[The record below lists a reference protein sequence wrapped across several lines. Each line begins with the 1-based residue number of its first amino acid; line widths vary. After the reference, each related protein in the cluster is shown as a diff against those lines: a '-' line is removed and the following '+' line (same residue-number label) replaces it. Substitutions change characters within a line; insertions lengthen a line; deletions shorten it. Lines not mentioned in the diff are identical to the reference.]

1 MTDRSP
7 TSLARNVNTSD
18 LEGASAQ
25 STIEDEA
32 HGTLSMSSPPHVSS
46 PLHAAGVSPVVP
58 SGRGGAGMFALG
70 AVVALSVAAGV
81 ALVAWPKPPAAPEA
95 TPSYK
100 AAGDVVELNP
110 KSPPPL
116 RFETAVVES
125 GPPLRRTALTARVT
139 TFESRT
145 SPAFAPLEGR
155 VAQAAVRLG
164 DHVKEGDRLVEVRS
178 GDLASMQRDVATA
191 QLAVRTKQAMVER
204 LQKLVESRAVSQ
216 SDLLVAQSE
225 LAEAQLGVSASSAK
239 LASLAVRQ
247 QSSTSYWVIASRA
260 GTVVQLDAAIGKEV
274 GPDKD
279 KPVATIADTSEVVV
293 VVDVPERDM
302 LGVAVAQEVTIRM
315 PGATAAC
322 ARGVIDSL
330 SEVVDPDRQTTPV
343 RIRVPNPNHTLK
355 PNAFVEAIIEAPQG
369 AEVLQTSSNA
379 VVSDGARSVVFVETA
394 PGKFQRRQVEVGRQN
409 RERVELKTGVKA
421 GERVVSRGALLLLSA
436 LDPSADAPASSDGKA
451 STP

>member
-1 MTDRSP
+1 MT
-7 TSLARNVNTSD
+7 
-18 LEGASAQ
+18 
-25 STIEDEA
+25 
-32 HGTLSMSSPPHVSS
+32 SPPH
-46 PLHAAGVSPVVP
+46 HAAATIPPAPAPRSGV
-58 SGRGGAGMFALG
+58 GMFALG
-70 AVVALSVAAGV
+70 VVVALSVAACVG
-81 ALVAWPKPPAAPEA
+81 LLMWPKPPAAAEVPA
-95 TPSYK
+95 SYK
-100 AAGDVVELNP
+100 AAGDIVEINP
-110 KSPPPL
+110 KAPPPM
-116 RFETAVVES
+116 RFETAAVES

-164 DHVKEGDRLVEVRS
+164 DRVKEGDRLIEVRS

-216 SDLLVAQSE
+216 SDLMVAQSE
-225 LAEAQLGVSASSAK
+225 LAEAQLGVSAASAK
-239 LASLAVRQ
+239 LSSLQVRQ
-247 QSSTSYWVIASRA
+247 QSSTSYWVLASRA
-260 GTVVQLDAAIGKEV
+260 GTVVQLDAAVGKEV

-279 KPVATIADTSEVVV
+279 KPVATIADIDEVVV

-302 LGVAVAQEVTIRM
+302 PGVTVAQEVSIRM
-315 PGATAAC
+315 PGATNEC

-355 PNAFVEAIIEAPQG
+355 PNAFVEAIIEAPRG
-369 AEVLQTSSNA
+369 AAVMQTSSNA
-379 VVSDGARSVVFVETA
+379 VVSDGARSVVFVETS

-409 RERVELKTGVKA
+409 RERVELKTGVKV
-421 GERVVSRGALLLLSA
+421 GERVVTRGALLLLSA
-436 LDPSADAPASSDGKA
+436 LDPTAEPPASSEENKA
-451 STP
+451 AP